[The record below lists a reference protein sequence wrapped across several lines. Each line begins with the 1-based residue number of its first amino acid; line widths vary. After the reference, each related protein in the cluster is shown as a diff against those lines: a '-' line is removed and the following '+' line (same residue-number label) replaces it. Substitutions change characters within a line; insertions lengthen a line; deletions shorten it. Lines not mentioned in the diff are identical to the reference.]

1 MASSTVISG
10 GAIALYRRLVCVARW
25 WSVANERYPQPRQ
38 GAGSDQG
45 CGRSLT
51 VAPSTLRMTA
61 AKNGENNNFATG
73 KAVEFAPVYAVT
85 GRQYCGLQRWQPTN

>member
-10 GAIALYRRLVCVARW
+10 GAIALNRRLVCVARW
-25 WSVANERYPQPRQ
+25 WSVANERYPQPRE
-38 GAGSDQG
+38 GAGSGQG

-61 AKNGENNNFATG
+61 AKKRGEQQLRYSQSGRTRAHVCG
-73 KAVEFAPVYAVT
+73 YGSPVLRITA
-85 GRQYCGLQRWQPTN
+85 LAAN